1 MFGSILWLFKIIL
14 SHEKKYA
21 CLEMILML
29 AAGVL
34 APASVLLLSQLIDA
48 AAKGGL
54 WVYPLIL
61 YIGTLFVR
69 EGILALRRFCG
80 ARVLYALGTKLPEEI
95 IHRFDRLPYRLF
107 EESGSRDVLEQVAGK
122 PSAQLYELYQ
132 NIGLILS
139 DAASAAGYL
148 FVVGQVHWLL
158 SAGYLFFLL
167 FNMGMSFRAMR
178 GMADLYDAQ
187 TGSERRM
194 DYLGGLL
201 SDRDALAELKTFQA
215 VPYLVGLWRETA
227 DKVIRQRLEGT
238 GRAQAAYGAAY
249 GAGILWMGLLA
260 AVMVESLTAGRLG
273 IGTFISVL
281 NGAASL
287 TGLAGTL
294 SGYGSTV
301 SRRLSLVNQ
310 YMVFDG
316 MREAERLAE
325 ATKEETAEEEIPEE
339 KRGKEART
347 WEEKAER
354 DSEAAAE
361 KSGIVFDDVS
371 FAYPGSSR
379 KVLDHLCF
387 QVKPGETL
395 ALVGENG
402 AGKSTVLKLLCR
414 LYEPTEGR
422 IFLDGRDIR
431 SFSRGELG
439 RRMGVAFQD
448 FFRYSLTVR
457 ENVALGNLDLLG
469 DEKALE
475 RAFLGAKAEE
485 FLECLD
491 VPLGKLEED
500 GRDFSGGQWQ
510 RLAVARALFGEKPYI
525 ILDEPTAAI
534 DPAAESGMY
543 EAFRQSLKGRT
554 GIVVSHRLAS
564 AAFSDRILV
573 LEHGQAAELGTHQE
587 LLAKKGI
594 YAHMWQVQ
602 SRWYEKGD
610 GEG

>member
-1 MFGSILWLFKIIL
+1 MFRSILWLFKIIL

-21 CLEMILML
+21 CLEMVLML
-29 AAGVL
+29 VAGVL

-95 IHRFDRLPYRLF
+95 IHRFDRLPHRFF

-122 PSAQLYELYQ
+122 QYAQLYELYQ
-132 NIGLILS
+132 TIGLILS
-139 DAASAAGYL
+139 DAESSAGYL

-260 AVMVESLTAGRLG
+260 AVMVELLTAGRLG

-310 YMVFDG
+310 YRLF
-316 MREAERLAE
+316 AEF
-325 ATKEETAEEEIPEE
+325 
-339 KRGKEART
+339 KEAAGGF
-347 WEEKAER
+347 ELPG
-354 DSEAAAE
+354 SCSL
-361 KSGIVFDDVS
+361 SGIVFADVS

-387 QVKPGETL
+387 QVRPGETL

-414 LYEPTEGR
+414 LYEPTEGK

-475 RAFLGAKAEE
+475 RALLGAKAEE
-485 FLECLD
+485 FQECLD

>member
-1 MFGSILWLFKIIL
+1 MLRSILWLFKIIL

-21 CLEMILML
+21 CLEMVLML

-107 EESGSRDVLEQVAGK
+107 EESGSRDVLEQVARK
-122 PSAQLYELYQ
+122 PSAQQYELYQ

-227 DKVIRQRLEGT
+227 NKVIRQRLEGT
-238 GRAQAAYGAAY
+238 GRTQAAYGAAY

-260 AVMVESLTAGRLG
+260 AVMVEALTAGRLG

-310 YMVFDG
+310 YRLF
-316 MREAERLAE
+316 AEF
-325 ATKEETAEEEIPEE
+325 
-339 KRGKEART
+339 KEA
-347 WEEKAER
+347 AEGFELPG
-354 DSEAAAE
+354 SCAL
-361 KSGIVFDDVS
+361 SGIVFADVS
-371 FAYPGSSR
+371 FSYPGSSR

-387 QVKPGETL
+387 QVRPGETL

-457 ENVALGNLDLLG
+457 ENVALGNLNLLG

-475 RAFLGAKAEE
+475 RALLGAKAEE

-587 LLAKKGI
+587 LLVKKGI